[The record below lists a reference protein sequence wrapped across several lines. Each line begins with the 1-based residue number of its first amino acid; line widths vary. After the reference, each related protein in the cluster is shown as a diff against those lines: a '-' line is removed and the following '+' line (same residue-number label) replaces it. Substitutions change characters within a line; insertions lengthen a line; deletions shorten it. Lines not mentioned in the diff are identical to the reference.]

1 MSHADVKTVRMR
13 EWHESLA
20 TSQGSEDK
28 LREVLKSKVPKSRDG
43 AATLLADL
51 TTLEFV
57 NPVQVPVRVDLAK
70 IAEILAVAIQKL
82 PANSSNKMFA
92 EADIHA
98 SVNLHQHLISI
109 GLGRQLAGD
118 SGMWAWLN
126 LSVPDWSL
134 ARWKGSADR
143 DAGYEPWFGN
153 PSSNALGR
161 LFWAAELMRNG
172 SDYSPVHG
180 AFLQQNVINEL
191 AREIYR
197 SRHWAVALGS
207 LAADF
212 DGSGSHATDREWNVV
227 SKVADKIAFLNRP
240 EAAPLDEEVPDF
252 GDDDPVV
259 AYAADPIGIA
269 SVQQLLGKYLAGIA
283 VTERIRSNKVYCP
296 DGSR

>member
-1 MSHADVKTVRMR
+1 MSHAEMKTVRMR
-13 EWHESLA
+13 EWQESLA

-28 LREVLKSKVPKSRDG
+28 LREVLKRKVPKNRDG

-51 TTLEFV
+51 TTLQFV
-57 NPVQVPVRVDLAK
+57 HPVQVPVRIDLAE
-70 IAEILAVAIQKL
+70 IARILSLAIQKL

-92 EADIHA
+92 EAEIYA
-98 SVNLHQHLISI
+98 SINLHQYLIST
-109 GLGRQLAGD
+109 GFGRQLAGD
-118 SGMWAWLN
+118 SGTWAWLN
-126 LSVPDWSL
+126 LIVPDWSL
-134 ARWKGSADR
+134 ARWQGSADR

-172 SDYSPVHG
+172 SDYSPVRG

-191 AREIYR
+191 EREIYR
-197 SRHWAVALGS
+197 SRHWAVALGL

-240 EAAPLDEEVPDF
+240 EAAPLDEEVLAF
-252 GDDDPVV
+252 GDDDPLA
-259 AYAADPIGIA
+259 AYAADPNGIA
-269 SVQQLLGKYLAGIA
+269 SVQRLLGKYLAGIA
-283 VTERIRSNKVYCP
+283 VTKRISTNKLYCP
-296 DGSR
+296 NGSR

>member
-1 MSHADVKTVRMR
+1 MSHADMKTVRMR

-43 AATLLADL
+43 AATLLSDL
-51 TTLEFV
+51 MTLEFV

-82 PANSSNKMFA
+82 PANSNSKKFA
-92 EADIHA
+92 DADIHA
-98 SVNLHQHLISI
+98 SVNLHQYLISI

-197 SRHWAVALGS
+197 SRHWAVALGL

-240 EAAPLDEEVPDF
+240 EAAPLDEEAPAF
-252 GDDDPVV
+252 GDDDPVA
-259 AYAADPIGIA
+259 AYAADPIAIA
-269 SVQQLLGKYLAGIA
+269 SVQQLLGRYLGGIA
-283 VTERIRSNKVYCP
+283 VTERIRTNKVYCP

>member
-1 MSHADVKTVRMR
+1 MR

-51 TTLEFV
+51 TTSELV
-57 NPVQVPVRVDLAK
+57 NPVQVLVRVDLAE
-70 IAEILAVAIQKL
+70 IARILSIAIQKL
-82 PANSSNKMFA
+82 PVNSNNKMFA

-98 SVNLHQHLISI
+98 SVNLHQYLISV

-118 SGMWAWLN
+118 PGMWAWLN

-153 PSSNALGR
+153 PLSNALGR

-172 SDYSPVHG
+172 SDYSPVRG
-180 AFLQQNVINEL
+180 AFLQQNVVNEL

-197 SRHWAVALGS
+197 SRHWAVALGL

-240 EAAPLDEEVPDF
+240 EAAPLDEEVPAF
-252 GDDDPVV
+252 GDDDPAA
-259 AYAADPIGIA
+259 AYETDPNGIA
-269 SVQQLLGKYLAGIA
+269 SVQRLLGKYLAGIA
-283 VTERIRSNKVYCP
+283 VTKRISTNKLYCP
-296 DGSR
+296 NGSR

>member
-1 MSHADVKTVRMR
+1 MR

-43 AATLLADL
+43 AATLLSDL
-51 TTLEFV
+51 VTLEFV
-57 NPVQVPVRVDLAK
+57 NPVQVPVKVDLAK

-98 SVNLHQHLISI
+98 SVNLHQYLISI

-197 SRHWAVALGS
+197 SRHWAVALGL

-259 AYAADPIGIA
+259 AYAADAIGIA

>member
-1 MSHADVKTVRMR
+1 MSHADMKTVRMR
-13 EWHESLA
+13 EWQESLA

-51 TTLEFV
+51 TLEFV
-57 NPVQVPVRVDLAK
+57 NPVQVPVRVDLNE
-70 IAEILAVAIQKL
+70 IADILATSTQKL
-82 PANSSNKMFA
+82 PANSSNTMFA

-98 SVNLHQHLISI
+98 AVNLHQYLISI

-118 SGMWAWLN
+118 PGMWAWIN

-134 ARWKGSADR
+134 ARWKGSTDR

-153 PSSNALGR
+153 PLSNALGR

-172 SDYSPVHG
+172 SDYSPVFG
-180 AFLQQNVINEL
+180 AFLQQNVVNEL

-197 SRHWAVALGS
+197 SRHWAVALGL

-212 DGSGSHATDREWNVV
+212 DGRGSHATDREWNVV

-240 EAAPLDEEVPDF
+240 EAAPLDEEVPAF
-252 GDDDPVV
+252 GDDDPLA
-259 AYAADPIGIA
+259 AYAADPKGIA

-283 VTERIRSNKVYCP
+283 VTERIRTNKAYCP

>member
-1 MSHADVKTVRMR
+1 MSHADMKTVRMR

-43 AATLLADL
+43 AATLLSDL
-51 TTLEFV
+51 VTLEFV
-57 NPVQVPVRVDLAK
+57 NPVQVPVKVDLAK

-98 SVNLHQHLISI
+98 SVNLHQYLISI

-197 SRHWAVALGS
+197 SRHWAVALGL

-259 AYAADPIGIA
+259 AYAADAIGIA